1 MGKPLFEDKNHNN
14 LTEMI
19 QSISSKVHENVGKCV
34 EKFTKIKWKTVCFEI
49 PIKPE
54 PSHRPRL
61 CGYRVY
67 VPGAAKNQRFFQN
80 KVLPKLNGL
89 FINTPCKVNADIY
102 CETPASFTKT
112 QKILAEMKILRPWGN
127 TGDGDNYAKAI
138 YDMMQP
144 NEARGNIGIMTNDCL
159 IIESTLRKYY
169 SVTPR
174 YEVTIQYMDK
184 IPLELTKILRLRT
197 FMDDI

>member
-1 MGKPLFEDKNHNN
+1 
-14 LTEMI
+14 
-19 QSISSKVHENVGKCV
+19 
-34 EKFTKIKWKTVCFEI
+34 
-49 PIKPE
+49 
-54 PSHRPRL
+54 
-61 CGYRVY
+61 
-67 VPGAAKNQRFFQN
+67 
-80 KVLPKLNGL
+80 
-89 FINTPCKVNADIY
+89 
-102 CETPASFTKT
+102 
-112 QKILAEMKILRPWGN
+112 MKILRPWGN
-127 TGDGDNYAKAI
+127 TGDVDNYAKAI

-144 NEARGNIGIMTNDCL
+144 NEARGNTGIMTNDCL